1 MESATKSLCPGLL
14 GRNFSRVGFG
24 MHNHV
29 IEIDGVNTG
38 YHGLTHHGNL
48 PDRLKQLRIIDA
60 FYIEQMARF
69 MSKLKNTKTN
79 DGNLLDETMVFFGSG
94 LGDASR
100 HSNRDLPIILA
111 GGGFKHGSHVNAMQR
126 NKHQTPL
133 NNLFTTMLQRFGV
146 EIDRFNN
153 ATGTINAL

>member
-1 MESATKSLCPGLL
+1 MKRRSDDQFVLREVVAGA
-14 GRNFSRVGFG
+14 R
-24 MHNHV
+24 
-29 IEIDGVNTG
+29 EIDGITDG
-38 YHGLTHHGNL
+38 YHGITHHGNL
-48 PDRLKQLRIIDA
+48 PDRLRQLRIIDA

-69 MSKLKNTKTN
+69 MTKLKNAKTAS
-79 DGNLLDETMVFFGSG
+79 GNLLDETMVFFGSC

-111 GGGFKHGSHVNAMQR
+111 GGGFKHGSHMNAMQR
-126 NKHQTPL
+126 SGQQTPL

-153 ATGTINAL
+153 ATATVEL